1 MSVLYALG
9 IVVWCYVNCFCGS
22 SRRRHTRCALVT
34 GVQTCALPISA
45 GFRQKY
51 GQAVYLF
58 NPTDPEGRTARYNPL
73 GYIDRTE
80 PDQVV
85 IELQKIATMLFVPP
99 ERGEP
104 FWTDSART
112 AFVGVGAYLAVADQP
127 FPKIGRATCRES
139 VCQYVSI

>member
-1 MSVLYALG
+1 MRISDWSSDVCSSDLVVLDVKRENWEA
-9 IVVWCYVNCFCGS
+9 
-22 SRRRHTRCALVT
+22 T
-34 GVQTCALPISA
+34 A

-73 GYIDRTE
+73 GYIDRTD

-127 FPKIGRATCRES
+127 FTI
-139 VCQYVSI
+139 